1 MSSSGPEA
9 HDLAGQTALEAT
21 LAAVLEGLPDAVF
34 VHEAA
39 TGRILWANPACGGLY
54 GCDPARPESL
64 DLESLCSLEPGF
76 TLADA
81 EVRLAQARAEG
92 AAVFPWRGRRADG
105 TFFWCEV
112 RLTLAGTHV
121 IAVVRDT
128 DAKVRAEAGLARVTR
143 LYTALSLVNQ
153 CLTRVRDRRELFESV
168 CRSLVEGG
176 GFFAAWISAP
186 DPATGRFH
194 PLTVVGGEPG
204 WAEGVVVY
212 ATDDRPEGRGTMGRA
227 YREGRPMISNDFGV
241 DPVTAP
247 WKEVGRMR
255 GFGAVV
261 SMPLLEDGRVF
272 AVLTLYAREKG
283 FFGPAEMKLLEEV
296 CEDIAFG
303 LANLAREK
311 ARLRAEE
318 EREEM
323 EARLQ
328 QSRRLE
334 SLGTLAGGVAHDM
347 NNVLGAILTL
357 ASGERARL
365 EPASPLRRTLD
376 TIQQACVRGREVVQ
390 GLLVFARHELGERRP
405 VDLNQLA
412 TEIVGL
418 LSHTTLQRIRFA
430 LDLDP
435 GLASVEGD
443 PGALNHALMNVCV
456 NAVDAMPGGGAIT
469 LRTRNL
475 PGGRV
480 ELVVEDT
487 GEGMPE
493 EVIRRAAEP
502 FFTTKPAGKGTG
514 MGLAMVYGTLQAHGG
529 ELDIRSEPGRGT
541 RVAFR
546 LPCTG
551 SRPEVPPEAPAAP
564 AVSPARGLRI
574 LVVDDDELMRESA
587 EDVLAWQ
594 GHQPEGVG
602 GAREALER
610 LDAGEAYD
618 VVILDLNMPGMSG
631 LEALPEILERRPG
644 QRILVASGYT
654 DAPTRARLEGF
665 PRVGTLPKPFSAE
678 ELARRLGEILR
689 A

>member
-9 HDLAGQTALEAT
+9 HDLAGRAALEAT
-21 LAAVLEGLPDAVF
+21 LATVLGGLPDAVF

-54 GCDPARPESL
+54 GCDAARPESL
-64 DLESLCSLEPGF
+64 DLESLCSLEPGY

-81 EVRLAQARAEG
+81 QARLARARSEG

-105 TFFWCEV
+105 TLFWCEV

-128 DAKVRAEAGLARVTR
+128 DARVRAEAGLARVTR

-153 CLTRVRDRRELFESV
+153 CLTRVGDRRELFESV

-186 DPATGRFH
+186 DPATGRFS

-227 YREGRPMISNDFGV
+227 YREGRPMISNDFGA
-241 DPVTAP
+241 DPITAP
-247 WKEVGRMR
+247 WKEAGRIR
-255 GFGAVV
+255 GFGSVV
-261 SMPLLEDGRVF
+261 SMPLFEDGRVF

-283 FFGPAEMKLLEEV
+283 FFGPAEMKLLDEV

-311 ARLRAEE
+311 ARMRAEE
-318 EREEM
+318 ERGAM

-357 ASGERARL
+357 ASGERERL

-390 GLLVFARHELGERRP
+390 GLLVFARHELGDRRP

-435 GLASVEGD
+435 GLACVEGD

-475 PGGRV
+475 EGGRV
-480 ELVVEDT
+480 ELAVEDT

-514 MGLAMVYGTLQAHGG
+514 MGLARVYGTLQAHGG
-529 ELDIRSEPGRGT
+529 ELEIRSEPGRGT
-541 RVAFR
+541 RVAFL

-551 SRPEVPPEAPAAP
+551 RRPEAPPEPPPAP
-564 AVSPARGLRI
+564 PARGLRV

-594 GHQPEGVG
+594 GHQAEGVG
-602 GAREALER
+602 GAREALEK
-610 LDAGEAYD
+610 LAAGESYD

-631 LEALPEILERRPG
+631 LEALPALLEHRPG
-644 QRILVASGYT
+644 QRILVASGYA

-665 PRVGTLPKPFSAE
+665 PRVGLLPKPFSAE